1 MPSFEIRRA
10 EDSVWASVAPGI
22 RVRDLRLAELNDGAW
37 TLQLVRLEGE
47 GARVEA
53 MHRHEEGFSLAYV
66 LCGWL
71 DVEFEQI
78 GHVRLA
84 PGAVIPA
91 YNGPMHRERDCGD
104 GLELMLLVT
113 QQRVSDE
120 PAQHI
125 VVQQAD
131 DAPYVANTESGWSMR
146 DFALEAHTGGRLA
159 ARALCAL
166 PGVKHVPHWL
176 AHAGCRELLY
186 VVQGECEVEGDNG
199 QRASLRVGDVLHI
212 APPGRHRLIS
222 RTDDALIIAMALP

>member
-1 MPSFEIRRA
+1 MPSFEIRHA
-10 EDSVWASVAPGI
+10 EDSAWASVAPGI
-22 RVRDLRLAELNDGAW
+22 CVRDLRLAELTDGAW

-66 LCGWL
+66 LRGWL

-78 GHVRLA
+78 GRVRLA

-91 YNGPMHRERDCGD
+91 FNGPMHRERDCGD

-146 DFALEAHTGGRLA
+146 DFALETATGGRLA
-159 ARALCAL
+159 AQALRAL
-166 PGVKHVPHWL
+166 PGALPVPGWRENAGRRAL
-176 AHAGCRELLY
+176 LHA
-186 VVQGECEVEGDNG
+186 VQGVCEVQGDNG
-199 QRASLRVGDVLHI
+199 QRATLGVGDTLHI
-212 APPGRHRLIS
+212 APPGRHRITS
-222 RTDDALIIAMALP
+222 RTDDALVITMDLP